1 MSNSSL
7 ASINVPAYHRN
18 YAKGRDGRKIEKITI
33 HHMAGVLTAKRC
45 GELFQNPDKW
55 TSSNYGIGNDGT
67 IALYV
72 DEANTSYCDTNWDSN
87 CKSVTIEVSNSTT
100 IGWKVSDKAL
110 NSLIKLVA
118 DIGKRNNLGT
128 LVKGKNVTW
137 HSMYAATSCPGP
149 YLLSKMDYI
158 VAEAN
163 KINNP
168 PKEETTTPIKKGDIV
183 KISSD
188 ATYYNSTMKVPLWV
202 RLMKWVVEKVE
213 GNRVVID
220 KSENGKNSIN
230 SPIDA
235 KYLTVVKT
243 TTEETKP
250 AFAPYMVKITAAS
263 LNVRKGA
270 GTNYSIVATV
280 KKDQVYTIVE
290 EANGTGAKK
299 WGKLK
304 SGVGWISLD
313 YVKKA

>member
-7 ASINVPAYHRN
+7 VSVNVPAYSRN
-18 YAKGRDGRKIEKITI
+18 YAKGRDGRKIEKITV

-45 GELFQNPDKW
+45 GELFQDPNKW
-55 TSSNYGIGNDGT
+55 ASSHYGIGNDGA
-67 IALYV
+67 IGQYV
-72 DEANTSYCDTNWDSN
+72 DETNTSYCDGNWDSN
-87 CKSVTIEVSNSTT
+87 CKSVTIEVSNSTKD
-100 IGWKVSDKAL
+100 GWRVSDKAL
-110 NSLIKLVA
+110 SSLIRLVA

-163 KINNP
+163 KINYP
-168 PKEETTTPIKKGDIV
+168 PKEENIPSFTPYTVKVNTVSLNIRKGAGTNYAVVGSVKKGQTYTIV
-183 KISSD
+183 EE
-188 ATYYNSTMKVPLWV
+188 A
-202 RLMKWVVEKVE
+202 
-213 GNRVVID
+213 
-220 KSENGKNSIN
+220 NGKGATKWGKLESGIGWI
-230 SPIDA
+230 SLDYC
-235 KYLTVVKT
+235 K
-243 TTEETKP
+243 EETIP
-250 AFAPYMVKITAAS
+250 TFTPYTVKVDANV

-270 GTNYSIVATV
+270 GTNYPIVTTV
-280 KKDQVYTIVE
+280 KKGQVYTIVAE
-290 EANGTGAKK
+290 SDGSGAKK

>member
-7 ASINVPAYHRN
+7 VSVNVPAYSRN
-18 YAKGRDGRKIEKITI
+18 YAIGRDGRKIEKITI

-45 GELFQNPDKW
+45 GELFQDPNKW
-55 TSSNYGIGNDGT
+55 TSSHYGIGKDGE
-67 IALYV
+67 IAQYV
-72 DEANTSYCDTNWDSN
+72 DEANTSYCDGNWDSN

-100 IGWKVSDKAL
+100 NGWKVSDAVLK
-110 NSLIKLVA
+110 SLIMLVA

-128 LVKGKNVTW
+128 LVKGENVTW

-158 VAEAN
+158 VEEAN
-163 KINNP
+163 KIDNP
-168 PKEETTTPIKKGDIV
+168 PAHTIKKGDVV
-183 KISSD
+183 KISSG
-188 ATYYNSTMKVPLWV
+188 ATYYNSTKKVPLWV
-202 RLMKWVVEKVE
+202 RIKNWVVKKVD
-213 GNRVVID
+213 GNRIVID

-243 TTEETKP
+243 E
-250 AFAPYMVKITAAS
+250 FSPYTIKVDTSS

-270 GTNYSIVATV
+270 GTNYPIVASV
-280 KKDQVYTIVE
+280 KKGEVYTIVA
-290 EANGTGAKK
+290 EADGTGAKK

-313 YVKKA
+313 YCKKA